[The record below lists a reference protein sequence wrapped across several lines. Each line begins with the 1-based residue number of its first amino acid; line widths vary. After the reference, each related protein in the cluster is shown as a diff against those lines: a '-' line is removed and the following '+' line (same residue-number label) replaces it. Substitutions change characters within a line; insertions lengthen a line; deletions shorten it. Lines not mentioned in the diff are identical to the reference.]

1 MDIVT
6 RKQLNILIQLA
17 VADKHFSS
25 VERDKIFALAR
36 AKGFP
41 QEEVKE
47 LIVNPEPIGSF
58 GALSDKQKF
67 EYLYTCIDLMLVDK
81 KIFESEIKF
90 CRDVAI
96 KLGFKQGVVSFLQE
110 EIYKH
115 TKEELKTILLQEY
128 T

>member
-1 MDIVT
+1 MDIIT

-25 VERDKIFALAR
+25 VEREKIFELAR
-36 AKGFP
+36 VKGFP
-41 QEEVKE
+41 QQEVKD

-58 GALSDKQKF
+58 GALSDSQKF
-67 EYLYTCIDLMLVDK
+67 EYLYTCIELMLLDK

-90 CRDVAI
+90 CKDVAI
-96 KLGFKQGVVSFLQE
+96 KLGFKQDVVKFLQE
-110 EIYKH
+110 EIYEHK
-115 TKEELKTILLQEY
+115 KEKLKELLFERY